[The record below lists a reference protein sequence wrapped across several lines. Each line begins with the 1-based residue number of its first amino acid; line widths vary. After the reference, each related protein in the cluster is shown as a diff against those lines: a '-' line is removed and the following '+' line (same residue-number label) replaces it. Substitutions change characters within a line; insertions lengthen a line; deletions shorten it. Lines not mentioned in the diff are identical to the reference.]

1 MKRAPV
7 TARRRRAATSS
18 TTTTTATDPDPDS
31 VRAMSTLRRIVRA
44 LRLHDKS
51 AERLLGISV
60 AQLFVL
66 QLLEDGRPRS
76 LSDLAG
82 ATLTDLSSVSAVVR
96 RLVER
101 GLVVRGVSSDDAR
114 RAALALTDEG
124 RALLRRAPRAP
135 QERLLGALRTLPKGQ
150 RAALADALGA
160 VAEAMGAFEESFFF
174 EEEDDVGRSVDR
186 KRPPRRRAPR

>member
-1 MKRAPV
+1 
-7 TARRRRAATSS
+7 
-18 TTTTTATDPDPDS
+18 
-31 VRAMSTLRRIVRA
+31 MSALRRIVRG
-44 LRLHDKS
+44 LRLYDKS

-76 LSDLAG
+76 LSDLAE

-114 RAALALTDEG
+114 RAALELTDEG
-124 RALLRRAPRAP
+124 RELLRRAPRAP
-135 QERLLGALRTLPKGQ
+135 QERLLGALKTLPKAQ
-150 RAALADALGA
+150 RATLAAALDA
-160 VAEAMGAFEESFFF
+160 VANAMGTFEATFFF
-174 EEEDDVGRSVDR
+174 EEEDDEEEAVVKPRDLTR
-186 KRPPRRRAPR
+186 KPRRRRPPR

>member
-76 LSDLAG
+76 LSELAG

-135 QERLLGALRTLPKGQ
+135 QERLLGALRTLPKAQ
-150 RAALADALGA
+150 RSALADALGA

-174 EEEDDVGRSVDR
+174 EEEDDIGRSVDR
-186 KRPPRRRAPR
+186 KRPPRRRGPR

>member
-76 LSDLAG
+76 LSELAG